1 MDITFQQLRCFVVT
15 ARTLHFGNAAQEL
28 HISPST
34 FSDTIAALEKRL
46 GRKLFRRDPRRVA
59 LTEAG
64 AELLP
69 LAQQVQSS
77 MDAVGSWIRDE
88 DPDIGTIR
96 VGLMVSSPRIRAV
109 LAEAAHALGE
119 ISWEIKMLGFDGCY
133 RALDDGQVDAVFVTA
148 AGDLP
153 AGRRGTRLW
162 SEGCVVV
169 TSRHHRLARL
179 PQATIAD
186 LAGEK
191 LITNTDRATS
201 GRWTQELLGGRDIE
215 MLAIADSFE
224 EVLELCSAGIG
235 VNVAGAS
242 AVDMYTHSDVAFV
255 PLVDAGDITTYL
267 CPPADPSPAVR
278 RFVDLVCE
286 RYVAD

>member
-1 MDITFQQLRCFVVT
+1 M
-15 ARTLHFGNAAQEL
+15 
-28 HISPST
+28 
-34 FSDTIAALEKRL
+34 
-46 GRKLFRRDPRRVA
+46 
-59 LTEAG
+59 
-64 AELLP
+64 
-69 LAQQVQSS
+69 
-77 MDAVGSWIRDE
+77 
-88 DPDIGTIR
+88 
-96 VGLMVSSPRIRAV
+96 
-109 LAEAAHALGE
+109 
-119 ISWEIKMLGFDGCY
+119 
-133 RALDDGQVDAVFVTA
+133 
-148 AGDLP
+148 
-153 AGRRGTRLW
+153 W

-169 TSRHHRLARL
+169 PSRHHRLARL